1 MNIDIQY
8 IYILSIFVA
17 LLLGAYGGVK
27 FFVYKKGIVLTPQ
40 QEMLLEDV
48 RDYAKE
54 VVQILKKQLGDNQEI
69 QIDNVVELVH
79 AKFPGLS
86 ENIIRYII
94 KLLFEE
100 IDKI

>member
-8 IYILSIFVA
+8 IYILGIFVA

-48 RDYAKE
+48 RGYAKE
-54 VVQILKKQLGDNQEI
+54 LIKTMKEQLGKNEEI
-69 QIDNVVELVH
+69 QIENIVELVH
-79 AKFPGLS
+79 VKYPNLS
-86 ENIIRYII
+86 KNIIRWAIE
-94 KLLFEE
+94 LLMDGIE
-100 IDKI
+100 KV

>member
-1 MNIDIQY
+1 MDSQY
-8 IYILSIFVA
+8 IMILGIFAVF
-17 LLLGAYGGVK
+17 LLGVYGGVR
-27 FFVYKKGIVLTPQ
+27 FFVFKKDIKLTDE
-40 QEMLLEDV
+40 QELLLEDV